1 MEIDRSMFL
10 RHKAIALLS
19 LIQAILVVRLVS
31 SETGESMQLYLSNQW
46 YVLSVFS
53 TIVLQ
58 NGLHEVEC
66 FRVSFRCQNANLR
79 LYPVSGL
86 KRLFLLFVF

>member
-1 MEIDRSMFL
+1 MFL
-10 RHKAIALLS
+10 RHKTIPLLS

-46 YVLSVFS
+46 YVLSAFS

-58 NGLHEVEC
+58 NGPHEVEC

-79 LYPVSGL
+79 LCPVSGL